1 MYPVLLSM
9 HSVHHS
15 QSDLE
20 TSIREDHI
28 PAWSLPSRSSRL
40 TQAKLHLFRSP
51 QISACP
57 GYRPGS
63 PSASYFIICL
73 TLSSVIRLPLSNPSL
88 LNNPPL
94 TTGQTFFLQAPRL
107 WRAASTLFVIPAPFP
122 LSRSREGIHVA
133 CPSMYSFDFSG
144 LCALALFCS
153 LCFSFLILFMFAVLG
168 MEARPCLC

>member
-1 MYPVLLSM
+1 MHPVLLSM

-73 TLSSVIRLPLSNPSL
+73 ILSSVIRLPLSNPSL
-88 LNNPPL
+88 LSNPPL
-94 TTGQTFFLQAPRL
+94 TTGQAFFTSSQTLEGCFYTLCNSGSFPSITFLGRHPRSL
-107 WRAASTLFVIPAPFP
+107 PKYVLF
-122 LSRSREGIHVA
+122 
-133 CPSMYSFDFSG
+133 
-144 LCALALFCS
+144 
-153 LCFSFLILFMFAVLG
+153 
-168 MEARPCLC
+168 